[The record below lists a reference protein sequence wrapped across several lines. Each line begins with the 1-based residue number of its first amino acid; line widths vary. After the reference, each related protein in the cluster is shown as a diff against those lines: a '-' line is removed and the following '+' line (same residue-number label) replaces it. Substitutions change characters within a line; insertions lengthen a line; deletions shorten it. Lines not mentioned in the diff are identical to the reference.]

1 MWLFKNSILTWLR
14 LDFTWPVLRLG
25 SVGASPENDY
35 SNTPPKTHRWTT
47 RDSRRLLI
55 PTLLMLRAPPAQ
67 DNPSQ
72 TTLLQPAL
80 CSWISYLTKVFTSC
94 KGNIQIQTPMFP
106 GLFKITSSSQQCS
119 ARYQN
124 ASTLWAPSFLDLL
137 STLNKMRDQPYQA
150 NSRLGLC
157 AWTKRP
163 NIPEYF
169 VLASTT
175 SLLLEI
181 PPNQNPIHLSDNLD
195 NAFSF
200 IRPSTSVFGQH
211 SCKEPNLFLE
221 HWMKSSCPIRPWSW
235 KLPKLNGWNLEQH
248 NCAISKNSI
257 HSPNVV
263 LRSIANEDP

>member
-1 MWLFKNSILTWLR
+1 MWLFKKSIMTWLR

-47 RDSRRLLI
+47 SDSRRLLI

-137 STLNKMRDQPYQA
+137 STLNKMWYQQYQA
-150 NSRLGLC
+150 NSRLG
-157 AWTKRP
+157 
-163 NIPEYF
+163 
-169 VLASTT
+169 
-175 SLLLEI
+175 
-181 PPNQNPIHLSDNLD
+181 
-195 NAFSF
+195 
-200 IRPSTSVFGQH
+200 
-211 SCKEPNLFLE
+211 
-221 HWMKSSCPIRPWSW
+221 
-235 KLPKLNGWNLEQH
+235 
-248 NCAISKNSI
+248 
-257 HSPNVV
+257 
-263 LRSIANEDP
+263 